1 MRLLFMGTPDFAL
14 PSLRVL
20 IARGDEIV
28 GVVSQPDRPKG
39 RGETLT
45 PPPVK
50 ETAQTH
56 GLPIYQPEK
65 VRSPEFIKLVET
77 LHPDM
82 IVVVAF
88 GQILPAAL
96 LRIPP
101 RGPVNVHAS
110 LLPRYRGAAP
120 VAWAILNGERETGV
134 TTMLMDEGMDSGP
147 ILLQRKTEI
156 LPGETSESLGKRLS
170 CLGAELLLETLD
182 RMEEGSIQP
191 IPQDP
196 LLATYAPLLKKE
208 DGLIDWSKGAAE
220 IERRIRAMNPWP
232 GAYTFYKE
240 GRWRLWSVEAL
251 EQGPEGD
258 GKIRRPGEVILAD
271 DSALEVAAGNGYLK
285 IQTLQPENR
294 RRMTYKEFLAG
305 HRVEVGS
312 VLSSVGGHLT

>member
-1 MRLLFMGTPDFAL
+1 MRLLFMGTPDFAI
-14 PSLRVL
+14 PSLRAL
-20 IARGDEIV
+20 IAREEEIV

-77 LHPDM
+77 LHPDL

-88 GQILPAAL
+88 GQILPSAL

-101 RGPVNVHAS
+101 RGSVNVHAS

-134 TTMLMDEGMDSGP
+134 TTMLMDEGMDTGP

-156 LPGETSESLGKRLS
+156 LPAETAEALGKRLS
-170 CLGAELLLETLD
+170 FLGAELLLETLD
-182 RMEEGSIQP
+182 RLEERSIQP

-196 LLATYAPLLKKE
+196 QQGTYAPLLKKE
-208 DGLIDWSKGAAE
+208 DGLIDWSQGAVE
-220 IERRIRAMNPWP
+220 IERKVRAMNPWP

-251 EQGPEGD
+251 EQEQG
-258 GKIRRPGEVILAD
+258 GEEKNNRSGEIVLAD
-271 DSALEVAAGNGYLK
+271 ESALEVAAGKGYIK

-294 RRMTYKEFLAG
+294 RRMSYKEFLAG

-312 VLSSVGGHLT
+312 VLSSIGGHST